1 MNPEYVVLGG
11 LLWRLFGKRIG
22 LWYTHKQVNFKL
34 RIAHF
39 FAHDIFTAV
48 KESFTIPSKKVH
60 VVGHG
65 INTDLF
71 SPREVSREKVEIVTV
86 SRIAPIKHIELMIE
100 AIPQI
105 ENQLGQGVTLT
116 VISKVPEKS
125 DPYYAKLLAMVEDLG
140 LGEKVHFLG
149 AIPGGE
155 LPQYYNRASITLNLT
170 PTGGLDKAVLE
181 SLSCG
186 VPVIASNQGLQ
197 GLFGPFAEQS
207 LVTLGD
213 SGELVEKVVSAIRM
227 TREERID
234 LRSLVVP
241 AYAYQTLVGKIIA
254 IYETGK

>member
-1 MNPEYVVLGG
+1 
-11 LLWRLFGKRIG
+11 
-22 LWYTHKQVNFKL
+22 
-34 RIAHF
+34 
-39 FAHDIFTAV
+39 
-48 KESFTIPSKKVH
+48 